1 MWSHIYDAHIAKDNN
16 VSLMWHQHGIE
27 CGVSCG
33 TLEHLGTH
41 VPKEKHIFTCFRI
54 FLTSHMET
62 TFIVGNPW
70 PVKKM
75 HIPHGNKL
83 YR

>member
-1 MWSHIYDAHIAKDNN
+1 MCSHIYDAHIAKDNN

-41 VPKEKHIFTCFRI
+41 VPRIETHI
-54 FLTSHMET
+54 HM
-62 TFIVGNPW
+62 FWHLLP
-70 PVKKM
+70 
-75 HIPHGNKL
+75 HITHGNKL
-83 YR
+83 YSW